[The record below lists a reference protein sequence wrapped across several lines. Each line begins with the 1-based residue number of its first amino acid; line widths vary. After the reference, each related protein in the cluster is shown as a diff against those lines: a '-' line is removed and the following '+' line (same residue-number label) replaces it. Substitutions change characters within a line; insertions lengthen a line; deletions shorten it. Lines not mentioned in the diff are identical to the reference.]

1 MKKKITCLTALL
13 CCLVMLLGMLGVYAD
28 TYTYNIDGEPMNSPD
43 AYQAHAQIT
52 SSQMGLKTALS
63 YPSDIKADS
72 DGNVYIADPENDRIV
87 VLDKNYKL
95 KFEIK
100 TFTNGNGVENDAL
113 NGCKGVF
120 VWEGLESTEDGG
132 YINSKYIYVA
142 DTENRRIVIFDKD
155 GKYLR
160 HLDAPSSDIFEEG
173 ESYTPKAIAVSSSM
187 RIYVVSTSTYQ
198 GVMTLNNEGEFCG
211 YIGATKAK
219 YNLFQVLWRNFQT
232 QEQMEKSTKVLSTA
246 FNNITIDDEGF
257 LWVTTNTIEEAQASQ
272 ALKNKKADYATV
284 KKISTSGDD
293 IMKRNGFFAPMG
305 EVQTGIILD
314 AASSQG
320 LVTGTS
326 SVVGIAMGP
335 ERTYSIIDDKRS
347 KVYTYNDQ
355 GELLFAFGDKGSQ
368 LGNIS
373 KVSSIAY
380 QGDKMLVLDAHTH
393 SFTVF
398 TRNQYGDMLIRAIKH
413 DNERRYDLSIT
424 DWNDVLQR
432 NNNFDAAYIGL
443 GDAYYRSG
451 AFEQAMEFYKVAYDT
466 KGYSDTFQ
474 YWRKNFVE
482 KNLIWI
488 IIVPVVAIFL
498 ISYLFK
504 TAGKV
509 NKKAALSGRRRRTF
523 KEEFFYAFHV
533 IFHPFDGFW
542 DLKHEKR
549 GSLRGAFAWLGLA
562 VLVFTY
568 QATSEA
574 FIFNPR
580 GAMTSVISQMLGL
593 IVPLV
598 LWTVA
603 NWCITTLFNGE
614 GSLKDIFIASCY
626 CLAPIVLVIF
636 PSTLLTYCVTASE
649 ATFITLIIAV
659 CYIWLGLLL
668 FCSTMVTHD
677 YSFGKNILT
686 VLVTIAGMAIIMFIL
701 ALFSG
706 LFVKMASFIS
716 NIITE
721 IQYRA

>member
-1 MKKKITCLTALL
+1 
-13 CCLVMLLGMLGVYAD
+13 MLLGSFGAYAD
-28 TYTYNIDGEPMNSPD
+28 TYTYNIDGEPVNSPD
-43 AYQAHAQIT
+43 AYHAHAQIT
-52 SSQMGLKTALS
+52 ATQMGLKTALK
-63 YPSDIKADS
+63 YPSDIKTDS
-72 DGNVYIADPENDRIV
+72 DGNVYIADPENSRIV
-87 VLDKNYKL
+87 VLDKTYKL
-95 KFEIK
+95 KFEITK
-100 TFTNGNGVENDAL
+100 FTNGNGVENDAL
-113 NGCKGVF
+113 KGCQGVF
-120 VWEGLESTEDGG
+120 VWEGLEPTDDGG
-132 YINSKYIYVA
+132 YITSKYIYVA
-142 DTENRRIVIFDKD
+142 DTENKRIVIFDKD

-160 HLDAPSSDIFEEG
+160 HLTAPSSDVFDEG
-173 ESYTPKAIAVSSSM
+173 ESYNPKAIAVSDSM
-187 RIYVVSTSTYQ
+187 RIYVVCTSTHQ

-211 YIGATKAK
+211 YIGAIKAK
-219 YNLFQVLWRNFQT
+219 YNLFQMIWRNFQT
-232 QEQMEKSTKVLSTA
+232 QEQLEQSGKVLSTA
-246 FNNITIDDEGF
+246 FNNIVIDDDGF
-257 LWVTTNTIEEAQASQ
+257 LWVTTNTIDEAEASK
-272 ALKNKKADYATV
+272 ALKNKKPDYATV

-305 EVQTGIILD
+305 EVQINLFVD

-320 LVTGTS
+320 VVTGTS
-326 SVVGIAMGP
+326 SIVSIAMGP
-335 ERTYSIIDDKRS
+335 EGTYSIVDDKRS
-347 KVYTYNDQ
+347 KIYTYNDQ
-355 GELLFAFGDKGSQ
+355 GELLFVFGDKGSQ
-368 LGNIS
+368 LGSIS

-380 QGDKMLVLDAHTH
+380 QGDKMLVLDSQNH

-413 DNERRYDLSIT
+413 DNERRYDLSIR

-451 AFEQAMEFYKVAYDT
+451 AFAEAMEYYKVAYDT
-466 KGYSDTFQ
+466 DGYSDTFQ

-482 KNLIWI
+482 QNIILI
-488 IIVPVVAIFL
+488 IIVPVIAILL
-498 ISYLFK
+498 IGYLFK
-504 TAGKV
+504 VAGKV

-523 KEEFFYAFHV
+523 KEEFFYGFHV

-580 GAMTSVISQMLGL
+580 GAMTSVVSQTLGL

-626 CLAPIVLVIF
+626 CLAPIVLIIF

-649 ATFITLIIAV
+649 ATFITLIVAI

-677 YSFGKNILT
+677 YTFSKNILT
-686 VLVTIAGMAIIMFIL
+686 VIVTIVGMAIIMFIL